1 MHLTKAKR
9 NHDEH
14 IENNEK
20 QIQSK
25 GNTWW
30 GHRKQEQGQEKA
42 KEIQGGGIGNKSKD
56 KKKPRKFMVGA

>member
-1 MHLTKAKR
+1 MHITKATRK
-9 NHDEH
+9 HDEH

-25 GNTWW
+25 GNSWW
-30 GHRKQEQGQEKA
+30 GHRKQEQRQEQA
-42 KEIQGGGIGNKSKD
+42 NEIHGGCIGNKSRD